1 MSRTSLFL
9 PLGLFL
15 LVAFMLW
22 RGFALNDPHELPS
35 ALLNQPLPDFQ
46 KTRLADGAPVAR
58 QDLLGRP
65 FLLNVWATWCPTCKA
80 EHAELNR
87 IAARYA
93 VPLVGVNYKDDGPAA
108 RAWLARYG
116 DPYRLSLV
124 DEDGSLG
131 IELGVYGAPETFI
144 VDGDG
149 IIRYKRV
156 GAVDRRVWEEEIRPV
171 LQNLG
176 LPLEE
181 PPA

>member
-1 MSRTSLFL
+1 MGSFCS
-9 PLGLFL
+9 
-15 LVAFMLW
+15 W
-22 RGFALNDPHELPS
+22 RSCSGEGFALNDPHELPS

-46 KTRLADGAPVAR
+46 KPAWPTAPWAR
-58 QDLLGRP
+58 QDLLGAP

-116 DPYRLSLV
+116 DPYRLSVV
-124 DEDGSLG
+124 DENGSLG

-156 GAVDRRVWEEEIRPV
+156 SRGSAR
-171 LQNLG
+171 LG
-176 LPLEE
+176 RGNSPC
-181 PPA
+181 A

>member
-15 LVAFMLW
+15 VMAFMLW

-35 ALLNQPLPDFQ
+35 ALLNQPLPAFE
-46 KTRLADGAPVAR
+46 KTRLADGAPVTRDA
-58 QDLLGRP
+58 LLGEP

-87 IAARYA
+87 IAATYG
-93 VPLVGVNYKDDGPAA
+93 VPLVGVNYKDNGPAA

-124 DEDGSLG
+124 DDDGSLG
-131 IELGVYGAPETFI
+131 IELGVYGAPETFV
-144 VDGDG
+144 VDAEGV
-149 IIRYKRV
+149 IRYKRV
-156 GAVDRRVWEEEIRPV
+156 GAVDRRVWEEEIRP
-171 LQNLG
+171 LLTRLG
-176 LPLEE
+176 LPLET
-181 PPA
+181 PKA

>member
-1 MSRTSLFL
+1 M
-9 PLGLFL
+9 
-15 LVAFMLW
+15 
-22 RGFALNDPHELPS
+22 
-35 ALLNQPLPDFQ
+35 
-46 KTRLADGAPVAR
+46 
-58 QDLLGRP
+58 
-65 FLLNVWATWCPTCKA
+65 
-80 EHAELNR
+80 
-87 IAARYA
+87 
-93 VPLVGVNYKDDGPAA
+93 
-108 RAWLARYG
+108 
-116 DPYRLSLV
+116 V